1 MSRLLR
7 RYRNFYGSNAGHL
20 LLMLAAFAL
29 SGYVIA
35 TVTPTALWNPHV
47 WWKSIAVWFAAA
59 IILHDFVL
67 FPLYATADRLL
78 TARGDGPGSP
88 AVSVRNY
95 LRIPALVSGLTLL
108 VFWPGIVEQGAQTYI
123 AATGQTQEPFL
134 ARWLL
139 LNAVTFG
146 LSAILYATRVALARR
161 RGSAPPG

>member
-7 RYRNFYGSNAGHL
+7 RCRNFYGSNPAHL
-20 LLMLAAFAL
+20 LLMLTAFAL
-29 SGYVIA
+29 GGYVIA

-47 WWKSIAVWFAAA
+47 WWKSIAVWFAGA

-67 FPLYATADRLL
+67 FPLYATADRVL
-78 TARGDGPGSP
+78 TARVDGRGSP
-88 AVSVRNY
+88 SVRNY

-108 VFWPGIVEQGAQTYI
+108 VFWPGIVRQGAQTYI

-146 LSAILYATRVALARR
+146 LSAMLYAVRVALARR
-161 RGSAPPG
+161 RGSAPSR